1 LLLSRILLQ
10 IAPDSRIHVS
20 MPEAAAEAILKALA
34 KKPEDRFSSVG
45 EFVAVLGEGY

>member
-1 LLLSRILLQ
+1 
-10 IAPDSRIHVS
+10 

-45 EFVAVLGEGY
+45 ESLLYLAKVIR